1 MSQNSTEKLGVI
13 GSEVE
18 KLKIAYFDSVIGQF
32 DGLSKRIGE
41 LETAINELNKRD
53 TTPPTE
59 LMSRLEAI
67 ERTILPRSD
76 FENIIE
82 ELTKDLSK
90 QLSAIK
96 VAMIRAF
103 PEIEAQQVVE
113 SEAEGEEAEGEEA
126 EGDEAE
132 GDEDDDED
140 DDEDASKP
148 RRGRPRKTS

>member
-1 MSQNSTEKLGVI
+1 M
-13 GSEVE
+13 
-18 KLKIAYFDSVIGQF
+18 IGQF

-67 ERTILPRSD
+67 ERTILTRSD
-76 FENIIE
+76 FENNIE
-82 ELTKDLSK
+82 TLNKNLSK

-103 PEIEAQQVVE
+103 PEIEGKKEDVVE
-113 SEAEGEEAEGEEA
+113 EEEETPEEEETAEENPT
-126 EGDEAE
+126 
-132 GDEDDDED
+132 
-140 DDEDASKP
+140 KT
-148 RRGRPRKTS
+148 RRGRSRRTS